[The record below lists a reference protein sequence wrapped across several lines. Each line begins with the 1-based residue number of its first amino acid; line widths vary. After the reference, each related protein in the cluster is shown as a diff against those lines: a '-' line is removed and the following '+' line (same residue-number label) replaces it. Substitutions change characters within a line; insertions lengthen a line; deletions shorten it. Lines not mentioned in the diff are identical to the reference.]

1 MLFLGHGLIGT
12 SQIHATQRKC
22 HEADSIAMSVFKNMH
37 RANSKRHANGE
48 KADSPV
54 IITTASKMFPISE
67 TLHSEQEAFF
77 VYSRSN
83 GEEGFVIVSGD
94 DRLPPVLAYS
104 NDNSFTSDNLPPA
117 VRYWLECY
125 TQEYTVLNNSCNSST
140 YPEEETTDHATER
153 QGVSPLLNNTMWG
166 QGNPYNLLCPTTNEG
181 GRCVT
186 GCVATAMAQG
196 MAYHQWPLCGQG
208 RISYL
213 SQKNA
218 IMVDFDLS
226 QHPLHWDKMLSTYT
240 QGKYSSEE
248 AYAVA
253 ELMAGCGASVFMDYG
268 TDASGAFQHD
278 MLKALVRNFDYDPD
292 GAFLQREMFS
302 TPEWHRI
309 LINELEAGRPVNY
322 AGQSQTDFGHSFVI
336 DGYQQGNYIYPYYH
350 LNWGWNGS
358 CDGYYLLTN
367 LLPTDNRGNMAVNSP
382 FSTGQEMLIGVKPD
396 DGISHNGS
404 MIWAD
409 NIRVL
414 MARLHPGEATTLNIG
429 KLVNLSY
436 RTFSRPIS
444 VILSDSLGNAYRV
457 GETALEQLP
466 FLSETDSISI
476 PVHIPYEMPSGPYSV
491 SLAYTPRQG
500 EGMPSAVYHEKPI
513 QVYILQN
520 SEYGKDTPVL
530 CASEI
535 SVHEDN
541 ESPDQYSLA
550 LYEVYNYSDEPFT
563 GKVQIELFSLSDRSS
578 TVIGEYVET
587 GLIEAKEVRQRAI
600 EFPLSQLLS
609 IQKGNYLLYVS
620 VSDDSGRYQGHIMHF
635 DFQNT
640 SDDPEE
646 YYLEVSADENTVTVG
661 DVVIHRNTA
670 AIEGIGT
677 RRAKGQTFSIGGI
690 VTSPS
695 QKGVFIT
702 NGVKKI
708 R

>member
-12 SQIHATQRKC
+12 SQFHAKQRRC
-22 HEADSIAMSVFKNMH
+22 YEADSIAISMFKSMH
-37 RANSKRHANGE
+37 RTNSKRHAHSE
-48 KADSPV
+48 KADSLV
-54 IITTASKMFPISE
+54 ITTTASQMFPMSE
-67 TLHSEQEAFF
+67 AQCSDQEAFF
-77 VYSRSN
+77 VYTRSN
-83 GEEGFVIVSGD
+83 GREGFVIVSGD
-94 DRLPPVLAYS
+94 DRQPPVLAYS
-104 NDNSFTSDNLPPA
+104 NDNFFISDNLPPT

-125 TQEYTVLNNSCNSST
+125 KQEYTLLNSSNT
-140 YPEEETTDHATER
+140 YPEEEITNYITPR
-153 QGVSPLLNNTMWG
+153 QGIPPLLNNTMWG
-166 QGNPYNLLCPTTNEG
+166 QGDPYNRLCPTTNEG

-186 GCVATAMAQG
+186 GCVATAMAQV
-196 MAYHQWPLCGQG
+196 MAYHQWPFCGQG
-208 RISYL
+208 RISYQ

-218 IMVDFDLS
+218 IMVDLDLS
-226 QHPLHWDKMLSTYT
+226 QHPLHWDKMLSTYI

-248 AYAVA
+248 ANAVA

-278 MLKALVRNFDYDPD
+278 MPKALVRNFGYDPD

-309 LINELEAGRPVNY
+309 LINELEEGRPVNY
-322 AGQSQTDFGHSFVI
+322 AGQSPTDYGHSFVI

-367 LLPTDNRGNMAVNSP
+367 LLPTDNRGNMAIGTP

-404 MIWAD
+404 MVWAS

-414 MARLHPGEATTLNIG
+414 MARIHPGEATILNIG
-429 KLVNLSY
+429 RLANLSY
-436 RTFSRPIS
+436 RTFNCPLS

-457 GETALEQLP
+457 GETVLEQIP
-466 FLSETDSISI
+466 FFSETDSISI
-476 PVHIPYEMPSGPYSV
+476 PMHIPHDIPSGTYSV
-491 SLAYTPRQG
+491 SVAYTSRQG
-500 EGMPSAVYHEKPI
+500 EGMSSAVYSEKPI
-513 QVYILQN
+513 QIYVLQN

-530 CASEI
+530 CASEM

-541 ESPDQYSLA
+541 ETPNQYNLA

-563 GKVQIELFSLSDRSS
+563 GKVQIELFSQSNLTS
-578 TVIGEYVET
+578 TIIGEYVET
-587 GLIEAKEVRQRAI
+587 GLIEAREVRQRAI
-600 EFPLSQLLS
+600 EFPLSQILS
-609 IQKGNYLLYVS
+609 IRKGNYRLYIS
-620 VSDDSGRYQGHIMHF
+620 VTDDSGHHQGHIMHF

-640 SDDPEE
+640 SNDPEE
-646 YYLEVSADENTVTVG
+646 YYIEVSADENTVTIG

-670 AIEGIGT
+670 GIENIET
-677 RRAKGQTFSIGGI
+677 RRAKGQTFSISGI

-695 QKGVFIT
+695 QKGIIIN
-702 NGVKKI
+702 NGMKRI
-708 R
+708 Q